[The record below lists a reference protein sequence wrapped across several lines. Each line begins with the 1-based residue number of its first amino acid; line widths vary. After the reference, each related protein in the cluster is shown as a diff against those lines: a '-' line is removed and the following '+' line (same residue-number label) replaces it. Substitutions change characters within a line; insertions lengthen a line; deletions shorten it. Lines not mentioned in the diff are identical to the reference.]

1 MPEHP
6 PSAPAGPTPG
16 AAARSGAGAG
26 GAIARMLGASILFT
40 GMALCVVRAHAH
52 QPGLSTLAVSFVRSL
67 VNLVALG
74 ILVRGDRR
82 MLLGDARPA
91 LVARGV
97 FGALALG
104 GYFASLE
111 RLSAGEAA
119 FLNQTSAGWV
129 ALLAPVV
136 LRERTGTTGWIAVGG
151 SLLGV
156 LLLAHP
162 RGGHDDTLGRALGLG
177 SGLAAAVA
185 YLSIR
190 RATQTNGPIAV
201 VGWFTLVSTLLS
213 GPALWLAGGDGPADP
228 VSLAWLVGAGLCATW
243 AQILMTRAYADG
255 RAALVAAAGASSPM
269 LTALAG
275 WVWLGQRPDAAGAL
289 GMVVLFA
296 CGVVLPWWED
306 RRAR

>member
-1 MPEHP
+1 ML
-6 PSAPAGPTPG
+6 
-16 AAARSGAGAG
+16 AASV
-26 GAIARMLGASILFT
+26 LFT
-40 GMALCVVRAHAH
+40 GMALCVVQAHAH
-52 QPGLSTLAVSFVRSL
+52 QPGLSTLAASFVRSV
-67 VNLVALG
+67 VNLLALV

-82 MLLGDARPA
+82 ALLGDARPA
-91 LVARGV
+91 LIARGV

-136 LRERTGTTGWIAVGG
+136 LRERTGTSGWIAVGG

-162 RGGHDDTLGRALGLG
+162 RGGHDDSVGRALGLG
-177 SGLAAAVA
+177 SGLAAAIA

-190 RATQTNGPIAV
+190 RATETNGPIAV
-201 VGWFTLVSTLLS
+201 VGWFTLVSTLLT
-213 GPALWLAGGDGPADP
+213 GPALWLAGGHGPTDVVA
-228 VSLAWLVGAGLCATW
+228 LAWLIGAGLCATW
-243 AQILMTRAYADG
+243 AQVLMTRAYADG

-275 WVWLGQRPDAAGAL
+275 WLWLGQRPDASGAV
-289 GMVVLFA
+289 GMGVLFA
-296 CGVVLPWWED
+296 CGVVLPWWQD